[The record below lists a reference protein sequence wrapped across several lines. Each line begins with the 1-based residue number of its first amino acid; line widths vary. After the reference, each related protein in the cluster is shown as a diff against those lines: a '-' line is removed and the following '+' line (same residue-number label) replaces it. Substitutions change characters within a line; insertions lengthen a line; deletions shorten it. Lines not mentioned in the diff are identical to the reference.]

1 MLHKISQFTMK
12 LSSILLSLL
21 LLLNLPYLF
30 ITQNG
35 FTFQPILFF
44 NQIVT
49 MLKEVFSPESLVVIG
64 SDPKFG
70 SFKKTPLF
78 PTVLEPYLYSFT
90 VLFLAFLLA
99 LFLTSGMAFFYFLA
113 RFNYTY

>member
-35 FTFQPILFF
+35 FTFQPILF

-49 MLKEVFSPESLVVIG
+49 MLKDVFSL
-64 SDPKFG
+64 
-70 SFKKTPLF
+70 
-78 PTVLEPYLYSFT
+78 
-90 VLFLAFLLA
+90 
-99 LFLTSGMAFFYFLA
+99 
-113 RFNYTY
+113 NH

>member
-1 MLHKISQFTMK
+1 MLYKISQFTIK

-30 ITQNG
+30 ITQQG
-35 FTFQPILFF
+35 FTFQPIHFF

-49 MLKEVFSPESLVVIG
+49 MLKQVFSPESLVVIG

-70 SFKKTPLF
+70 QFQKDTIISNCFRTLPIFIYCIIYSLF
-78 PTVLEPYLYSFT
+78 ACTLSII
-90 VLFLAFLLA
+90 
-99 LFLTSGMAFFYFLA
+99 
-113 RFNYTY
+113 